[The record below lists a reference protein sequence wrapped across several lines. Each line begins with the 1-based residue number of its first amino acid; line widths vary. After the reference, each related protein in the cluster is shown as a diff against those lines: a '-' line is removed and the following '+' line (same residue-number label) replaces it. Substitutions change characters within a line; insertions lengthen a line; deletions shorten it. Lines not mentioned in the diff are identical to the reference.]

1 MAIAGHNVHAVIIA
15 GGSGQR
21 MGLEVPKQFVEVA
34 GKSVLAHTLDAF
46 QRHHGI
52 DDIVVVCI
60 EGWEDEVL
68 SYRERYGVSKLSEV
82 VAGGASGQESI
93 RNGVFS
99 LEGKADLDDLVV
111 IHDGVR
117 PIVDS
122 EVLSDVLRVAARHGN
137 AVTSMPYNEQIF
149 VVDAD
154 NPKTTSEFI
163 PRETLR
169 RVSTPQAYR
178 FEDIHDGYREAFETG
193 VGINGSHY
201 ANTMMV
207 TLGHTLYLAA
217 GSDRNI
223 KLTTRGDLDLFRAYL
238 REE

>member
-1 MAIAGHNVHAVIIA
+1 MKNYAVIIA

-21 MGLEVPKQFVEVA
+21 MGLEVPKQFVEIG
-34 GKSVLAHTLDAF
+34 GKSVLAYTLDAF

-52 DDIVVVCI
+52 DEIVVVCI
-60 EGWEDEVL
+60 EGWIDEVL
-68 SYRERYGVSKLSEV
+68 SYRETYGLTKLYKV
-82 VAGGASGQESI
+82 VPGGASGQESI
-93 RNGVFS
+93 RNGIFA
-99 LEGKADLDDLVV
+99 LEGVAADDDLVV

-122 EVLSDVLRVAARHGN
+122 EVLSDVLRVAAKYGN

-149 VVDAD
+149 VVDPD
-154 NPKTTSEFI
+154 DPSTTTQFI

-169 RVSTPQAYR
+169 RLSTPQCYR
-178 FEDIHDGYREAFETG
+178 FDQIDAGYHEAFETN
-193 VGINGSHY
+193 VGIDGSHY

-207 TLGHTLYLAA
+207 TLGHTLHLAA

-223 KLTTRGDLDLFRAYL
+223 KLTTRGDLDMFRAYL
-238 REE
+238 RRNSVEA